1 MPLVGL
7 EIVAQK
13 RDSIREGKGETQ
25 VMLLFKTSRAKDKKR
40 SSGTVLD
47 SKKVVRV
54 VVSSSLVIGAL
65 CSAWMLTRWTQPN
78 QGILNS
84 SPYWPGGT
92 QKVRLYPGE
101 LDYGISRNTKER
113 VNGEK
118 DVGLAEEEWTLPAGA
133 QLALLIN
140 EGCSQTPSDWQNSR
154 ARAKKIGLAW
164 PESTLAKTELRSR
177 AVRSTWQS
185 LRFRVP
191 SALKLSALEEWAAA
205 ESCVGGVSH
214 NHRVELADTQTPET
228 LSEKSTTDPLA
239 LSQSHLTAIS
249 MQAADQLFFNP
260 KDPISREV
268 VLAIIDTGIDLNHP
282 DLKDHLWVNSEEEGG
297 VAGQDDDQDGYID
310 NVYGYNFLDRKGDPS
325 HLTVNDHGTH
335 VAGLAA
341 AVSANGI
348 GIAGVMGHQI
358 KIMPLNVFGSQ
369 WQPDTVHIDEAIRYA
384 ADHGANVINISI
396 GAIGHSDTTASA
408 IAYALRSGAVVVTAA
423 GNNALNIGNEFY
435 FPASYAPTLPGLISV
450 GGNDAKLGQICE
462 FSNFGVPEVK
472 IIAPGCDRSASKQGL
487 LSTRGNSQYGY
498 KKGTSMSAP
507 LVSGAAA
514 LAYGWIRDKT
524 LSPPSPLVVEQ
535 VLLESADQV
544 EALHTF
550 ATHGRVLNASQLARR
565 ILELFPQ
572 HTDQV
577 SH

>member
-1 MPLVGL
+1 MPL
-7 EIVAQK
+7 
-13 RDSIREGKGETQ
+13 
-25 VMLLFKTSRAKDKKR
+25 FKISRTPR
-40 SSGTVLD
+40 QHSNLISPRD
-47 SKKVVRV
+47 SKKEILRAIG
-54 VVSSSLVIGAL
+54 SISLILGTFY
-65 CSAWMLTRWTQPN
+65 SAWMLTRWTQPN
-78 QGILNS
+78 STRLTP

-92 QKVRLYPGE
+92 QKVRLYPAE
-101 LDYGISRNTKER
+101 LNYGITRSTK
-113 VNGEK
+113 V
-118 DVGLAEEEWTLPAGA
+118 LAKNETSEELTEEEWTLPAGA
-133 QLALLIN
+133 QLAILLN
-140 EGCSQTPSDWQNSR
+140 EGCSQSPSDWQKSR
-154 ARAKKIGLAW
+154 ARAKKIGLEW
-164 PESTLAKTELRSR
+164 PESTLAKTELSSSALRSP
-177 AVRSTWQS
+177 WQS
-185 LRFRVP
+185 LRFRIP
-191 SALKLSALEEWAAA
+191 ATLKLSALEQWAAA
-205 ESCVGGVSH
+205 ENCVGGVSH
-214 NHRVELADTQTPET
+214 NHRVDLTDTPPPET
-228 LSEKSTTDPLA
+228 RGEKTNTDPLA
-239 LSQSHLTAIS
+239 LNQSHLTAIS

-260 KDPISREV
+260 KDPISRDV

-282 DLKDHLWVNSEEEGG
+282 DLKDHLWVNSSEKNG

-310 NVYGYNFLDRKGDPS
+310 NVYGFNFLDRKGDPS

-408 IAYALRSGAVVVTAA
+408 IAYALQSGAVVVTAA
-423 GNNALNIGNEFY
+423 GNNSLNIGNEFY

-524 LSPPSPLVVEQ
+524 LNPPSPSAVEQ

-550 ATHGRVLNASQLARR
+550 ATQGRVLNASQLARR

-572 HTDQV
+572 QTNT
-577 SH
+577 SPR